1 MKHMKS
7 FMNIILS
14 ICVLMFIFAL
24 DFGDVFSHGYFT
36 DAIKYSQ
43 IYEGDIQ
50 GYVDLSKEDY
60 SLTFTPIKRHFTGF
74 VLYLQI
80 NQQKVIRE
88 LFNSLYRMKQ
98 ERLSIQ

>member
-1 MKHMKS
+1 
-7 FMNIILS
+7 MNIILS

-60 SLTFTPIKRHFTGF
+60 SLTFTPIKRAFYWICSVF
-74 VLYLQI
+74 CKSI
-80 NQQKVIRE
+80 NRK
-88 LFNSLYRMKQ
+88 
-98 ERLSIQ
+98 